1 MTLPKEIAQS
11 LYLIV
16 LLVFTSGSVLGA
28 GLIAIRVL
36 G

>member
-1 MTLPKEIAQS
+1 MKREIVES

-16 LLVFTSGSVLGA
+16 LMVITSGSVLGA
-28 GLIAIRVL
+28 GLLASRVL

>member
-1 MTLPKEIAQS
+1 MKREIVES

-16 LLVFTSGSVLGA
+16 LMVITSGSVLGA
-28 GLIAIRVL
+28 GLLASWVL